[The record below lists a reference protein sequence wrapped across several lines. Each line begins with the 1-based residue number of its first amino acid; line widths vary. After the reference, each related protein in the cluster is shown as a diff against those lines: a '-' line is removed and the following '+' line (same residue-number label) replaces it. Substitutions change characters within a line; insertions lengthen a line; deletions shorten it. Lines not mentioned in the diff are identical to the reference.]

1 MIYHTTIKTFDG
13 YLLLPTS
20 QIFIAMIGFSKKA
33 GRSQQTR
40 FFLDHKAFLSSLS
53 SDQRNKLMTTSNL
66 AGLSHLCLY
75 GIMHGIFIAIVILQP
90 AYWQLALLPLGIVTA
105 FYFTLQHE
113 CTHNTPFRS
122 RWLNTVIGHLTAL
135 ILCQPFL
142 WFRHFH
148 MAHHRHTNDTD
159 HDPEL
164 SGLPKPNDWKDFIL
178 HLSCVTYWRDK
189 IIVLWQNA
197 FGGELPSY
205 IPAKAKAAIRTEA
218 RMLLLCYAG
227 IAALIVGGHIW
238 LLFIWLM
245 PVMLGFPF
253 LRLYLLAEHGR
264 CPRIANMFE
273 NTRTIYTH
281 KLLNFL
287 AWNMP
292 FHTEHHILPAVPFHH
307 LPALN
312 KLTKGHL
319 KVTAKGYTAFASDY
333 VSQFEK

>member
-1 MIYHTTIKTFDG
+1 MIYHTTTKRRDG

-20 QIFIAMIGFSKKA
+20 QIFIAMLGFFAKDWHSA
-33 GRSQQTR
+33 INEI
-40 FFLDHKAFLSSLS
+40 FLDHKAFLSSLS
-53 SDQRNKLMTTSNL
+53 SDQRDRLMTTSDF

-75 GIMHGIFIAIVILQP
+75 VMMHGILIAIVILQLGH
-90 AYWQLALLPLGIVTA
+90 WQLACLPLGIVTA

-122 RWLNTVIGHLTAL
+122 RWLNTVIGHLTAV

-148 MAHHRHTNDTD
+148 MAHHRHTNDTE

-164 SGLPKPNDWKDFIL
+164 SGMPKPNDWKAFL
-178 HLSCVTYWRDK
+178 WHLSCVTYWRDK
-189 IIVLWQNA
+189 IIVLLQNA
-197 FGGELPSY
+197 FGGALPSY
-205 IPAKAKAAIRTEA
+205 IPTKARAAIRTEA
-218 RMLLLCYAG
+218 RLLLLCYAG
-227 IAALIVGGHIW
+227 IAGLIAAGHVW
-238 LLFIWLM
+238 LLFIWLV
-245 PVMLGFPF
+245 PLMLGFPF

-281 KLLNFL
+281 RLLNFL

-292 FHTEHHILPAVPFHH
+292 YHTEHHIMPAVPFHH

-312 KLTKGHL
+312 QLTKQHL